1 MMKMRKIRLKLIP
14 AGLLTSLFCVF
25 SAFLPPGEIKA
36 GGADHVSGIKV
47 GAPETGKKPLFMA
60 REEAREATF
69 FAMDT
74 IMSLKYYGDAELTE
88 EAKQMVE
95 ELEDRLSITKP
106 ESEISRVNASEET
119 ILSEDTF
126 HLLETA
132 LQLCELTDGA
142 LDITVYPVVREW
154 GFTTGSYR
162 VPEEEELEKLLEL
175 VDYSAA
181 VLDEDDMTIRLP
193 EGMMADLGSVAKGWT
208 GDHLLE
214 LFAENGVE
222 SALVNL
228 GGNVQTLGRKPD
240 GSFWKVAV
248 QDPGSDG
255 YLGVLSIENEAV
267 VTSGGYERYFE
278 EDGKT
283 YWHIIDPA
291 TGYPAESGL
300 LSVTIVGNQGV
311 ICDALSTALFVMGRE
326 KAEAFWLDNEDLA
339 FDFILATDDGDVII
353 SEGLEGRF
361 KTMDDYAK
369 ADVTVVRREM
379 P

>member
-1 MMKMRKIRLKLIP
+1 MVL
-14 AGLLTSLFCVF
+14 AGLLTFFSCLFC
-25 SAFLPPGEIKA
+25 AFLLPWQVKA
-36 GGADHVSGIKV
+36 GAAGHIPGMQPGS
-47 GAPETGKKPLFMA
+47 PEAGKKPLFRA
-60 REEAREATF
+60 RKEAKETTF

-74 IMSLKYYGDAELTE
+74 LMSLKYYGNAKLAE
-88 EAKQMVE
+88 EAEQVVE
-95 ELEDRLSITKP
+95 ELEDRLSVTKP
-106 ESEISRVNASEET
+106 KSEISGINASEEIT
-119 ILSEDTF
+119 LSEDTF

-162 VPEEEELEKLLEL
+162 VPGEEELKKLLEL
-175 VDYSAA
+175 VDYSAV
-181 VLDEDDMTIRLP
+181 VLDRDNMTVRLP

-214 LFAENGVE
+214 MFAENGVE

-248 QDPGSDG
+248 QDPEGDG

-278 EDGKT
+278 QDGKT

-300 LSVTIVGNQGV
+300 ISVTIVGSQGV
-311 ICDALSTALFVMGRE
+311 ICDALSTALFVMGTE
-326 KAEAFWLDNEDLA
+326 KAEDFWLDNEDLA
-339 FDFILATDDGDVII
+339 FEFILATDDGDVII

>member
-1 MMKMRKIRLKLIP
+1 MIL
-14 AGLLTSLFCVF
+14 AALLMSLSCLFC
-25 SAFLPPGEIKA
+25 AFLPPWQVKA
-36 GGADHVSGIKV
+36 GRADLTSRMQPGSPDTV
-47 GAPETGKKPLFMA
+47 KKTLFRT
-60 REEAREATF
+60 REEACEATF

-74 IMSLKYYGDAELTE
+74 IMSLKYYGDAKLAE

-95 ELEDRLSITKP
+95 ELEDSLSITKP
-106 ESEISRVNASEET
+106 ESEISRINASEET

-300 LSVTIVGNQGV
+300 LSVTIVGSQGV

-361 KTMDDYAK
+361 KTMDAYAK
-369 ADVTVVRREM
+369 ADVTVVRRQM